1 VICHARR
8 YAKQCIVH
16 RTKVIDYVLA
26 AEQRKGRIV
35 TLGDAL
41 TELLTDISE
50 AARTIDTIL
59 LRELLRRHKPFQLF
73 CPVEDDVNLLSRRQ

>member
-35 TLGDAL
+35 TLGNAL

-50 AARTIDTIL
+50 AGPHD
-59 LRELLRRHKPFQLF
+59 
-73 CPVEDDVNLLSRRQ
+73 RQDPAA